1 MSEEECQHDIIH
13 VRAFRTP
20 LDVAFAGLLQL
31 VLGFSV
37 FLRIAWRTG
46 STSVTVFETDL
57 SRRYKTC
64 ILTSSSSLYLR
75 ASLAYFSARSGSA
88 ARLRL
93 LSLG

>member
-1 MSEEECQHDIIH
+1 MSEEEY
-13 VRAFRTP
+13 ATTTP
-20 LDVAFAGLLQL
+20 DTYERSERHLTLRSPDLCSWYWASLNFCSSVAHG
-31 VLGFSV
+31 
-37 FLRIAWRTG
+37 IK
-46 STSVTVFETDL
+46 SVTVFEADL
-57 SRRYKTC
+57 SRRYETC